1 MGCHGVNP
9 CLMRTAPIYCCESL
23 AHSQSSRAL
32 GLRFLKAKCNALL
45 IVCFGLVFT
54 TVIAAQSNDPAGSP
68 ASGGPGVAID
78 HFEFSYGLAH
88 PSLPALEQ
96 LKGLTV
102 KSTREGNVFRAP
114 AAKGAENLTL
124 SGIPEGSR
132 FDGDALRGIAQ
143 DVVRWY
149 NARGL
154 YGVWVAYS
162 DLEPSVSGLV
172 DNRPADDRVAHLVIW
187 ASQISE
193 VRTLARG
200 KRIKPQL
207 SINNPKHRRIILNSP
222 LHAGAKPGQPG
233 SLFRQDVLDSYLH
246 GLSLHPG
253 RRVEAS
259 IASAGEPGKVVLDF
273 LVNESKAWLL
283 FSQVNNYGTDA
294 TGVIRARLGFQD
306 NQLTNHDDILN
317 VDVISTP
324 NFKTYGS
331 FLSYR
336 IPVWRPAKLLFRIYG
351 SYGDFLA
358 SGDTSLADLRYA
370 GKNWL
375 GGFEL
380 TNQLTLWH
388 DWRLQSALGANFNHY
403 GIQSLINKTP
413 FVTGASNFL
422 VPFLGTT
429 LSRDYAWGSVSGAV
443 RFDHTVGRFANAD
456 QTTGYPALGRASAD
470 PDWTS
475 LRWDLSGT
483 VYLDQLFDRSGKAQ
497 NLVHEFSARL
507 KGRKLLRGK
516 RMIPQEQEPLGG
528 ALTVRGYAESILS
541 ADEFVAAT
549 FEYAYHI
556 PRGLKPAEPGTL
568 FRRPF
573 KWHPVQAGQNPD
585 WDLAPRAF
593 FDYAYR
599 AVTPPPAG
607 TAGQTTGPAPLNDRN
622 VSMAGVG
629 VGVSLVVKQ
638 NFSLRCDFGMSLIEL
653 KDPSLEDKKQ
663 IVSPKG
669 NKHVYLVSSFSW

>member
-1 MGCHGVNP
+1 MSWL
-9 CLMRTAPIYCCESL
+9 CL
-23 AHSQSSRAL
+23 AL
-32 GLRFLKAKCNALL
+32 F
-45 IVCFGLVFT
+45 IPVFST
-54 TVIAAQSNDPAGSP
+54 TVAAQNPDPVNAP
-68 ASGGPGVAID
+68 PTKDAGVAID
-78 HFEFSYGLAH
+78 RFEFSYGLEH
-88 PSLPALEQ
+88 PALPPLDA
-96 LKGLTV
+96 LKGLTF
-102 KSTREGNVFRAP
+102 KSTRDGNVFRAP
-114 AAKGAENLTL
+114 AATAAENVTL

-143 DVVRWY
+143 EVVRWY
-149 NARGL
+149 NSRGIF
-154 YGVWVAYS
+154 GVWVAYS

-172 DNRPADDRVAHLVIW
+172 DNRPTGSHSAHLVIW
-187 ASQISE
+187 ASQIAE

-200 KRIKPQL
+200 KHIKPQF
-207 SINNPKHRRIILNSP
+207 SINNRKHRRIITNSP
-222 LHAGAKPGQPG
+222 LHPGATPDQPG
-233 SLFRQDVLDSYLH
+233 SLFRQDVLNNYLY

-259 IASAGEPGKVVLDF
+259 IASAGQPGKVVLDY
-273 LVNESKAWLL
+273 LVNESKTWQI
-283 FSQVNNYGTDA
+283 FSQVNNYGTEA
-294 TGVIRARLGFQD
+294 TGVYRARLGYQH
-306 NQLTNHDDILN
+306 NQLTNHDDIFN

-336 IPVWRPAKLLFRIYG
+336 IPLWRPAKLLARVYG

-358 SGDTSLADLRYA
+358 SGDSSLADLRYA

-375 GGFEL
+375 GGLEL
-380 TNQLTLWH
+380 TNRLTLWRN
-388 DWRLQSALGANFNHY
+388 WQLASALGANFNHY
-403 GIQSLINKTP
+403 GIQALINQTP
-413 FVTGASNFL
+413 FVAGSSNFL

-429 LSRDYAWGSVSGAV
+429 LSRDFTWGSVSAGV
-443 RFDHTVGRFANAD
+443 RFDHTVGSFANTD
-456 QTTGYPALGRASAD
+456 QTTGYPALGRSKAD

-475 LRWDLSGT
+475 FRWDLGGT
-483 VYLDQLFDRSGKAQ
+483 VYLDQLFDRSSRSQ
-497 NLVHEFSARL
+497 TSQHEFSARL

-516 RMIPQEQEPLGG
+516 RLIPQEQEPLGG
-528 ALTVRGYAESILS
+528 ALTVRGYAESILT
-541 ADEFVAAT
+541 ADEFVSAT

-585 WDLAPRAF
+585 WDLAPRVF

-599 AVTPPPAG
+599 AVTPTPPAEG
-607 TAGQTTGPAPLNDRN
+607 LPPIDPASVPLSDRN
-622 VSMAGVG
+622 VSMAGIG

-638 NFSLRCDFGMSLIEL
+638 SFSLRCDFGMSLIEL
-653 KDPSLEDKKQ
+653 KDPSLEAPLDPSVGPNKQ